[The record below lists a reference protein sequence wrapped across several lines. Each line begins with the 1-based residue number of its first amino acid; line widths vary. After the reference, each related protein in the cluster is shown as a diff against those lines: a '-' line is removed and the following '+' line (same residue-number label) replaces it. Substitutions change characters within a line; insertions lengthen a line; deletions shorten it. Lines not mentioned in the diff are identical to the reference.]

1 MYVEIF
7 VILGF
12 AAGCVLTGALARA
25 NFNEAH
31 RLRKQNLVLK
41 TENMQLEQR
50 RRKALQ
56 RRMKKQRRDKS
67 L

>member
-1 MYVEIF
+1 MHAGVF

-12 AAGCVLTGALARA
+12 AAGCVLTGVLARA

-31 RLRKQNLVLK
+31 RLRKQNRSLK
-41 TENMQLEQR
+41 TEIVKLEIR
-50 RRKALQ
+50 RRKALR
-56 RRMKKQRRDKS
+56 RRMKKQRGNKA